1 MRLFEGN
8 KSYFRYIEEKLD
20 QPIEE
25 DPDYF
30 IISNSKQE
38 FSVIFNIQ
46 GISINEQGIGCGMTG
61 YTLQKSYCF
70 SGFEVQIIQ

>member
-8 KSYFRYIEEKLD
+8 KSYFRYMEEKLD

-30 IISNSKQE
+30 VISDSE
-38 FSVIFNIQ
+38 
-46 GISINEQGIGCGMTG
+46 
-61 YTLQKSYCF
+61 
-70 SGFEVQIIQ
+70 